1 MASATAPLGIN
12 QRSELVFPLV
22 VMAVLVVLI
31 VPLPTALLDVLLTLN
46 LSVTILLLLVTLGV
60 EQPLDLSVF
69 PSALLLL
76 TLGRLS
82 LNVATTRLILG
93 QADAGRIVETFGNFV
108 VGGNLVVGLVVFM
121 ILVIIQFVVITKGA
135 TRISEVG
142 ARFVLDAMPGKQM
155 AIDADLNAGAIN
167 DVEAKKRRAFLL
179 QEAQF
184 YGAMDGASKFVRG
197 DAVAGMVITG
207 INLIGGV
214 VIGLM
219 NGMPLVQALKVYS
232 ILTVGDGLVSQIPA
246 LIIATAA
253 GILVTKS
260 SNELGLGSEI
270 GTQFFSKRQ
279 PLQIGAGL
287 LGLLALAPGMP
298 MVPFVI
304 MSAALLYFSSRLSPA
319 ALAAAAAKKNAEP
332 ERVASAVTPTP
343 MEEHL
348 SEFLETDRACIEI
361 GRHLIPL
368 VDPKRDLGLLQRIAT
383 VRKDLAKRC
392 GLWIPLV
399 RVRDNGQLGDEEYR
413 ILVGGQEVG
422 RGKIYIGQVLA
433 IHPEGSKIL
442 LNGRDAKDPAF
453 GLPAKWISEI
463 DRSQAELTG
472 CTVVDAPGVMV
483 THLREA
489 LRRHAGELLSRED
502 LTKLIDKA
510 RETSSAV
517 IDELIPNMLSMGT
530 VHRVL
535 SLLLQER
542 VPITNLTRILESLA
556 HNAPTVKD
564 PEELAERARGYL
576 ARAICDPF
584 IDSQNR
590 IHAIIF
596 EPSLE
601 LELRRSQQ
609 DKKMAIQPDAFE
621 ALIVRLATALREAG
635 QNGVEVALLVDSQ
648 LRRILKNL
656 LLRGIPDLTVIAYTE
671 VPNDVLLEA
680 EIIIKREDVYKAKTP
695 VEAPADGGYVARS
708 A

>member
-1 MASATAPLGIN
+1 MSTVAARPMTTGNRA
-12 QRSELVFPLV
+12 ELVFPLA

-46 LSVTILLLLVTLGV
+46 LSVTILLLLVTLSV
-60 EQPLDLSVF
+60 AQPLELSVF

-82 LNVATTRLILG
+82 LNVATTRLILL
-93 QADAGRIVETFGNFV
+93 QADAGKIVETFGNFV
-108 VGGNLVVGLVVFM
+108 IGGNLVVGLVVFL

-167 DVEAKKRRAFLL
+167 DVEAKRRRAHLL
-179 QEAQF
+179 QEAEF

-207 INLIGGV
+207 INLLGGI

-219 NGMPLVQALKVYS
+219 NGMPVMQAIQTYS
-232 ILTVGDGLVSQIPA
+232 ILSVGDGLVSQIPA
-246 LIIATAA
+246 LIIATSA

-260 SNELGLGSEI
+260 SNAQGLGSEI
-270 GTQFFSKRQ
+270 GGQFLSKTR
-279 PLQIGAGL
+279 PMQIGAGL
-287 LGLLALAPGMP
+287 LAVLAVTPGMP
-298 MVPFVI
+298 MLPFLV
-304 MSAALLYFSSRLSPA
+304 MSTLLWYASRRISQIQREPVTT
-319 ALAAAAAKKNAEP
+319 EP
-332 ERVASAVTPTP
+332 EKQVVPMSP

-361 GRHLIPL
+361 GRQLIPL

-399 RVRDNGQLGDEEYR
+399 RVRDNGQLSDQDYR

-422 RGKIYIGQVLA
+422 RGTLKLHHVLA
-433 IHPEGSKIL
+433 IDPSGNRIPFAGIET
-442 LNGRDAKDPAF
+442 RDPAF
-453 GLPAKWISEI
+453 GLPAKWIAEQ
-463 DRSQAELTG
+463 DRSPAELAG
-472 CTVVDAPGVMV
+472 CTVVDAPGVIT
-483 THLREA
+483 THLREV

-510 RETSSAV
+510 RETSAAV

-535 SLLLQER
+535 TLLLDEKT
-542 VPITNLTRILESLA
+542 PITNLTRILESLA
-556 HNAPTVKD
+556 HNAQTTKD
-564 PEELAERARGYL
+564 PSELAERARTYL

-584 IDSQNR
+584 VDGQGR
-590 IHAIIF
+590 IHGILF
-596 EPSLE
+596 EPALE
-601 LELRRSQQ
+601 MEFRRIQQ
-609 DKKMAIQPDAFE
+609 DKKLPISPDALE
-621 ALIVRLATALREAG
+621 ALIVRIANILRDAG
-635 QNGVEVALLVDSQ
+635 QKGIEVALLVDST
-648 LRRILKNL
+648 LRRPIRQL
-656 LLRGIPDLTVIAYTE
+656 LQRGLPDLTVIAFTE
-671 VPNDVLLEA
+671 VPNELLLESEA
-680 EIIIKREDVYKAKTP
+680 IIKRDEIYKPRAATTEGA
-695 VEAPADGGYVARS
+695 V
-708 A
+708 

>member
-1 MASATAPLGIN
+1 MSSAAAPLGIN
-12 QRSELVFPLV
+12 HRSELVFPLV

-31 VPLPTALLDVLLTLN
+31 VPLPAAMLDVLLTLN

-60 EQPLDLSVF
+60 EQPLQLSVF

-108 VGGNLVVGLVVFM
+108 VGGNLVVGLVVFL
-121 ILVIIQFVVITKGA
+121 ILVVIQFVVITKGA

-167 DVEAKKRRAFLL
+167 DVEAKKRRATLL

-207 INLIGGV
+207 INLVGGV
-214 VIGLM
+214 VIGLTK
-219 NGMPLVQALKVYS
+219 GMPLLQALQVYS

-253 GILVTKS
+253 GVLVTKS
-260 SNELGLGSEI
+260 SNETGLGSEI
-270 GTQFFSKRQ
+270 GTQFFTKRQ
-279 PLQIGAGL
+279 PLQIGAGI
-287 LGLLALAPGMP
+287 LGLLAFTPGMP
-298 MVPFVI
+298 MLPFII
-304 MSAALLYFSSRLSPA
+304 MSAALWFVARRLAPDA
-319 ALAAAAAKKNAEP
+319 GEQAKKSTEP
-332 ERVASAVTPTP
+332 ERTSATAAPTP

-348 SEFLETDRACIEI
+348 ADFLETDRACVEI

-368 VDPKRDLGLLQRIAT
+368 VDPKRDIGLLQRIAT

-413 ILVGGQEVG
+413 ILIGGQEVG
-422 RGKIYIGQVLA
+422 RGRIYIGQVLA
-433 IHPEGSKIL
+433 IHPEGGKIH

-502 LTKLIDKA
+502 LAKLIEKA

-542 VPITNLTRILESLA
+542 VPITNLTRILEGLA
-556 HNAPTVKD
+556 HFAPTIKD
-564 PEELAERARGYL
+564 PEELAERTRIYL
-576 ARAICDPF
+576 SRAICDPF
-584 IDSQNR
+584 IDTQNR
-590 IHAIIF
+590 IHAVIF

-621 ALIVRLATALREAG
+621 SLIVRLATALREAG
-635 QNGVEVALLVDSQ
+635 LKGVEVALLVDSH
-648 LRRILKNL
+648 LRRPLKNL
-656 LLRGIPDLTVIAYTE
+656 LLRGIPDLTVIAFTE
-671 VPNDVLLEA
+671 VPNEVLLEA
-680 EIIIKREDVYKAKTP
+680 EVIIKREEVYKSKVP
-695 VEAPADGGYVARS
+695 VEVPAEGGFIAKI

>member
-1 MASATAPLGIN
+1 MATPAPLGMN
-12 QRSELVFPLV
+12 QRSELLFPLA

-31 VPLPTALLDVLLTLN
+31 VPLPTGLLDVLLTLN

-60 EQPLDLSVF
+60 EQPLELSVF

-93 QADAGRIVETFGNFV
+93 QGEAGKIVETFGNYV
-108 VGGNLVVGLVVFM
+108 VGGNLVVGLVVFL

-155 AIDADLNAGAIN
+155 AIDADLNAGSIN
-167 DVEAKKRRAFLL
+167 DVEAKRRRAFLL

-197 DAVAGMVITG
+197 DAVAAIVITG
-207 INLIGGV
+207 INLVGGV
-214 VIGLM
+214 IIGLM
-219 NGMPLVQALKVYS
+219 NGMPLVQALKVYA

-260 SNELGLGSEI
+260 SNEQGLGTEI
-270 GTQFFSKRQ
+270 GSQFFAKKQ

-287 LGLLALAPGMP
+287 LGLLSLAPGMP
-298 MVPFVI
+298 MLPFLILSGALWYV
-304 MSAALLYFSSRLSPA
+304 SRKVKTPAEKAADITTETQRS
-319 ALAAAAAKKNAEP
+319 AAAA
-332 ERVASAVTPTP
+332 VPTP

-348 SEFLETDRACIEI
+348 SEFLETDRACVEI

-399 RVRDNGQLGDEEYR
+399 RIRDNSQLRDDEYR

-422 RGKIYIGQVLA
+422 RGTIHIGQVLA
-433 IHPEGSKIL
+433 IHPEGAPIP
-442 LNGRDAKDPAF
+442 LNGREAKDPTF
-453 GLPAKWISEI
+453 GLPAKWIAEI
-463 DRSQAELTG
+463 DRTQAEIRG
-472 CTVVDAPGVMV
+472 CTVVDAPGVLV

-489 LRRHAGELLSRED
+489 LKRHAGDLLSRED
-502 LTKLIDKA
+502 LSKLIAKA
-510 RETSSAV
+510 RESSSAV
-517 IDELIPNMLSMGT
+517 VDELIPNMLSMGA

-535 SLLLQER
+535 SLLLHER

-556 HNAPTVKD
+556 HNAPTIKD
-564 PEELAERARGYL
+564 PEELAERARSYL
-576 ARAICDPF
+576 ARAICEPF
-584 IDSQNR
+584 IDPQNR

-601 LELRRSQQ
+601 LELRRNQQ
-609 DKKMAIQPDAFE
+609 DKKMAIPPDAFE
-621 ALIVRLATALREAG
+621 ALIVRLAKTLRTAG
-635 QNGVEVALLVDSQ
+635 QSGVEVALLVDSQ
-648 LRRILKNL
+648 LRRPLKNL
-656 LLRGIPDLTVIAYTE
+656 LLRGLPDLTVVSFTD

-680 EIIIKREDVYKAKTP
+680 EYIIKRDEVYKPRQA
-695 VEAPADGGYVARS
+695 VEAAADVAN
-708 A
+708 AAKVA

>member
-1 MASATAPLGIN
+1 MAAAPPLMTIN
-12 QRSELVFPLV
+12 QRSELIFPLA

-31 VPLPTALLDVLLTLN
+31 VPLPTAMLDVLLTLN

-60 EQPLDLSVF
+60 EQPLELSVF

-93 QADAGRIVETFGNFV
+93 QADAGRIVESFGSYV
-108 VGGNLVVGLVVFM
+108 VGGNLVVGLVVFL
-121 ILVIIQFVVITKGA
+121 ILVVIQFVVITKGA

-167 DVEAKKRRAFLL
+167 DVEAKRRRAVLL

-197 DAVAGMVITG
+197 DAVAAMVITG
-207 INLIGGV
+207 INLLGGV

-219 NGMPLVQALKVYS
+219 NGMPLIDALKVYA

-260 SNELGLGSEI
+260 ANELGLGSEI
-270 GTQFFSKRQ
+270 GTQFFKKRQ
-279 PLQIGAGL
+279 PLQIGAGI

-298 MVPFVI
+298 IIPFVVMAAGLWFI
-304 MSAALLYFSSRLSPA
+304 STRLETKTEAEKSASEPQKS
-319 ALAAAAAKKNAEP
+319 AAAAPPNA
-332 ERVASAVTPTP
+332 

-348 SEFLETDRACIEI
+348 ADFLETDRACIEI
-361 GRHLIPL
+361 GRQLIPL

-399 RVRDNGQLGDEEYR
+399 RVRDNGQIGDEEYR
-413 ILVGGQEVG
+413 ILIGGQEVG
-422 RGKIYIGQVLA
+422 HGRLHIGQVLA
-433 IHPEGSKIL
+433 IHPEGAQIPL
-442 LNGRDAKDPAF
+442 VGRDAKDPAF

-463 DRSQAELTG
+463 DRAQAEMHG
-472 CTVVDAPGVMV
+472 CTVVDAPGVLV

-502 LTKLIDKA
+502 LTKLIDRA
-510 RETSSAV
+510 RESAGAV
-517 IDELIPNMLSMGT
+517 IDELIPNMLSMGA

-535 SLLLQER
+535 SILLQER
-542 VPITNLTRILESLA
+542 VPITNLTRILESLS
-556 HNAPTVKD
+556 HNAGTTKD
-564 PEELAERARGYL
+564 PEELAERARTYL
-576 ARAICDPF
+576 SRAICDPF
-584 IDSQNR
+584 IDKQNK

-596 EPSLE
+596 EPQLE
-601 LELRRSQQ
+601 MEFRRSLQ
-609 DKKMAIQPDAFE
+609 DKKLAIQPDAFE
-621 ALIVRLATALREAG
+621 ALILRLATAMRDAG
-635 QNGVEVALLVDSQ
+635 QKGVEVTLLVDSQ
-648 LRRILKNL
+648 MRRQLKNL
-656 LLRGIPDLTVIAYTE
+656 LLRGLPDLTVIAFTE
-671 VPNDVLLEA
+671 VPNDILLEA
-680 EIIIKREDVYKAKTP
+680 EAIVRRDDVYKVKQP
-695 VEAPADGGYVARS
+695 IEAPVDPAANR
-708 A
+708 AA

>member
-1 MASATAPLGIN
+1 MANTATTSVGIN
-12 QRSELVFPLV
+12 QRSELIFPVV

-60 EQPLDLSVF
+60 SQPLELSVF

-93 QADAGRIVETFGNFV
+93 QADAGKIVETFGNFV
-108 VGGNLVVGLVVFM
+108 VGGNLVVGLVVFL
-121 ILVIIQFVVITKGA
+121 ILVVIQFVVITKGA

-167 DVEAKKRRAFLL
+167 DVEAKRRRSVLL
-179 QEAQF
+179 QESQF

-197 DAVAGMVITG
+197 DAVAAIVITG
-207 INLIGGV
+207 INLVGGI

-260 SNELGLGSEI
+260 SNQMGLGSEI
-270 GTQFFSKRQ
+270 GSQFFTKRQ

-287 LGLLALAPGMP
+287 LGLLALAPGLP
-298 MVPFVI
+298 MLPFMI
-304 MSAALLYFSSRLSPA
+304 MAGALWYFSSKIQSTDVTTDGSTEPQRT
-319 ALAAAAAKKNAEP
+319 AAA
-332 ERVASAVTPTP
+332 PTP

-361 GRHLIPL
+361 GRQLIPL

-383 VRKDLAKRC
+383 VRKDLGKRC

-399 RVRDNGQLGDEEYR
+399 RVRDNGQLKEEEYR
-413 ILVGGQEVG
+413 ILVTGQEVG
-422 RGKIYIGQVLA
+422 RGTIQFGKVLA
-433 IHPEGSKIL
+433 IHPEGGRIS
-442 LNGRDAKDPAF
+442 LNGRDTKDPAF

-463 DRSQAELTG
+463 DRSQAELMG
-472 CTVVDAPGVMV
+472 CTVVDAPGVLV
-483 THLREA
+483 THLREV
-489 LRRHAGELLSRED
+489 LKRHAGELLSRED
-502 LTKLIDKA
+502 LNRLIDKA
-510 RETSSAV
+510 RETSAAV
-517 IDELIPNMLSMGT
+517 VDELIPNMLSMGT

-556 HNAPTVKD
+556 HNAPTTKD
-564 PEELAERARGYL
+564 PEELAERSRVYL
-576 ARAICDPF
+576 ARAISDPF
-584 IDSQNR
+584 IDPQNK
-590 IHAIIF
+590 IHAIVF
-596 EPSLE
+596 DPALE
-601 LELRRSQQ
+601 LELRRSLQ

-621 ALIVRLATALREAG
+621 TLIVKLATSLRDAG
-635 QNGVEVALLVDSQ
+635 HKGVEVCLLVDSQ
-648 LRRILKNL
+648 LRRSLKNAL
-656 LLRGIPDLTVIAYTE
+656 ARGLPDLTIVAFPE

-680 EIIIKREDVYKAKTP
+680 EFVIKKDEIYKTRTGLESAA
-695 VEAPADGGYVARS
+695 EAGVLQKS

>member
-1 MASATAPLGIN
+1 MSNPPAPLGIN
-12 QRSELVFPLV
+12 QRSELIFPLV

-31 VPLPTALLDVLLTLN
+31 IPLPTALLDVLLTLN

-60 EQPLDLSVF
+60 SQPLELSVF

-108 VGGNLVVGLVVFM
+108 VGGNLVVGLVVFL

-167 DVEAKKRRAFLL
+167 DVEAKRRRSFLL

-197 DAVAGMVITG
+197 DAVAGIVITG
-207 INLIGGV
+207 INLIGGI

-219 NGMPLVQALKVYS
+219 NGMPLVRALNVYA

-253 GILVTKS
+253 GVLVTKS
-260 SNELGLGSEI
+260 SNQLGLGSEI
-270 GTQFFSKRQ
+270 GTQFFTKRQ

-287 LGLLALAPGMP
+287 LGLLSIAPGMP
-298 MVPFVI
+298 MIPFLI
-304 MSAALLYFSSRLSPA
+304 MSAALWYASNRLSPA
-319 ALAAAAAKKNAEP
+319 NLAAEKTAEA
-332 ERVASAVTPTP
+332 ERPVTPLTP

-348 SEFLETDRACIEI
+348 AEFLETDRACVEI
-361 GRHLIPL
+361 GRQLIPL

-399 RVRDNGQLGDEEYR
+399 RVRDSGSLGNEEYR
-413 ILVGGQEVG
+413 ILVAGQEVG
-422 RGKIYIGQVLA
+422 RGKIHIGQVLA
-433 IHPEGSKIL
+433 IHPEGARIPF
-442 LNGRDAKDPAF
+442 NGRDAKDPAF

-472 CTVVDAPGVMV
+472 CTVVDAPGVLV
-483 THLREA
+483 THLREV
-489 LRRHAGELLSRED
+489 LRRHAGDLLSRED

-510 RETSSAV
+510 KETSAAV
-517 IDELIPNMLSMGT
+517 VDELIPNMLSMGT

-556 HNAPTVKD
+556 HNAPTTKD
-564 PEELAERARGYL
+564 PEELAERSRIYL
-576 ARAICDPF
+576 SRAICDPF
-584 IDSQNR
+584 IDEQNR
-590 IHAIIF
+590 IHAMVF
-596 EPSLE
+596 EPGLE

-609 DKKMAIQPDAFE
+609 DKKMAIPPDAFE
-621 ALIVRLATALREAG
+621 ALIIRLATCLRDAG
-635 QNGVEVALLVDSQ
+635 HKGVEVALLVDSQ
-648 LRRILKNL
+648 LRRSLKSV
-656 LLRGIPDLTVIAYTE
+656 LLRGLPDLTVIAFAE

-680 EIIIKREDVYKAKTP
+680 EVIIRRDEVYKPKVASEP
-695 VEAPADGGYVARS
+695 FQDGGLMAKS

>member
-1 MASATAPLGIN
+1 MSTGTPPLGIN
-12 QRSELVFPLV
+12 QRSELIFPLV

-31 VPLPTALLDVLLTLN
+31 VPLPTAMLDVLLTLN

-60 EQPLDLSVF
+60 EQPLELSVF

-93 QADAGRIVETFGNFV
+93 QADAGRIVETFGNYV
-108 VGGNLVVGLVVFM
+108 VGGTLVVGLVVFL
-121 ILVIIQFVVITKGA
+121 ILVVIQFVVITKGA

-155 AIDADLNAGAIN
+155 AIDADLNAGSIN
-167 DVEAKKRRAFLL
+167 DVEAKRRRNVLL

-197 DAVAGMVITG
+197 DAVAAIVITG
-207 INLIGGV
+207 INLLGGV

-219 NGMPLVQALKVYS
+219 NGMPLARALNVYAV
-232 ILTVGDGLVSQIPA
+232 LTVGDGLVSQIPA

-260 SNELGLGSEI
+260 SNETGLGSEI
-270 GTQFFSKRQ
+270 GSQFFKKKQ
-279 PLQIGAGL
+279 PLQIGAGI
-287 LGLLALAPGMP
+287 LGLLSVAPGMP
-298 MVPFVI
+298 MIPFLI
-304 MSAALLYFSSRLSPA
+304 MSASLWYVSSRMKTETTVDGKPTDTDR
-319 ALAAAAAKKNAEP
+319 P
-332 ERVASAVTPTP
+332 ASAIPTP
-343 MEEHL
+343 MEDHL
-348 SEFLETDRACIEI
+348 AEFLETDRACIEI
-361 GRHLIPL
+361 GRHLISM
-368 VDPKRDLGLLQRIAT
+368 VDPKRELGLLQRIAT

-399 RVRDNGQLGDEEYR
+399 RIRDNNQLGDEEYR
-413 ILVGGQEVG
+413 ILIGGQEVG
-422 RGKIYIGQVLA
+422 RGQIYIGQVLA
-433 IHPEGSKIL
+433 IHPEGARIPF
-442 LNGRDAKDPAF
+442 NGREAKDPAF

-510 RETSSAV
+510 RETAASV
-517 IDELIPNMLSMGT
+517 VDELIPNILSMGA

-556 HNAPTVKD
+556 HNAPTIKD

-584 IDSQNR
+584 IDSQNK
-590 IHAIIF
+590 INAIIF
-596 EPSLE
+596 DPQLE

-621 ALIVRLATALREAG
+621 TLVIRLATVMREASQKG
-635 QNGVEVALLVDSQ
+635 IEVAQLVDSQ
-648 LRRILKNL
+648 LRRPLKHL
-656 LLRGIPDLTVIAYTE
+656 LYRGLPDLTIVSFTE

-680 EIIIKREDVYKAKTP
+680 RFIIKREEIYKSRQPAESPNDAK
-695 VEAPADGGYVARS
+695 AA
-708 A
+708 

>member
-1 MASATAPLGIN
+1 MSTGTPPLGIN
-12 QRSELVFPLV
+12 QRSELIFPLV

-31 VPLPTALLDVLLTLN
+31 VPLPTAMLDVLLTLN

-60 EQPLDLSVF
+60 EQPLELSVF

-93 QADAGRIVETFGNFV
+93 QADAGRIVETFGNYV
-108 VGGNLVVGLVVFM
+108 VGGNLVVGLVVFL
-121 ILVIIQFVVITKGA
+121 ILVVIQFVVITKGA

-155 AIDADLNAGAIN
+155 AIDADLNAGSIN
-167 DVEAKKRRAFLL
+167 DVEAKRRRNVLL

-197 DAVAGMVITG
+197 DAVAAIVITG
-207 INLIGGV
+207 INLLGGV

-219 NGMPLVQALKVYS
+219 NGMPLARALNVYAV
-232 ILTVGDGLVSQIPA
+232 LTVGDGLVSQIPA

-260 SNELGLGSEI
+260 SNETGLGSEI
-270 GTQFFSKRQ
+270 GSQFFKKKQ
-279 PLQIGAGL
+279 PLQIGAGI
-287 LGLLALAPGMP
+287 LGLLSVAPGMP
-298 MVPFVI
+298 MIPFLI
-304 MSAALLYFSSRLSPA
+304 MSASLWYVSSRMKTETTVDGKPTDTDR
-319 ALAAAAAKKNAEP
+319 P
-332 ERVASAVTPTP
+332 ASAIPTP
-343 MEEHL
+343 MEDHL
-348 SEFLETDRACIEI
+348 AEFLETDRACIEI
-361 GRHLIPL
+361 GRHLISM
-368 VDPKRDLGLLQRIAT
+368 VDPKRELGLLQRIAT

-399 RVRDNGQLGDEEYR
+399 RIRDNNQLGDEEYR
-413 ILVGGQEVG
+413 ILIGGQEVG
-422 RGKIYIGQVLA
+422 RGQIYIGQVLA
-433 IHPEGSKIL
+433 IHPEGARIPF
-442 LNGRDAKDPAF
+442 NGREAKDPAF

-510 RETSSAV
+510 RETAASV
-517 IDELIPNMLSMGT
+517 VDELIPNMLSMGA

-556 HNAPTVKD
+556 HNAPTIKD

-584 IDSQNR
+584 IDSQNK
-590 IHAIIF
+590 INAIIF
-596 EPSLE
+596 DPQLE

-621 ALIVRLATALREAG
+621 TLVIRLATVMREASQKG
-635 QNGVEVALLVDSQ
+635 IEVALLVDSQ
-648 LRRILKNL
+648 LRRPLTHL
-656 LLRGIPDLTVIAYTE
+656 LYRGLPDLTIVSFTE

-680 EIIIKREDVYKAKTP
+680 RFIIKREEIYKSRQPAESPNDAK
-695 VEAPADGGYVARS
+695 AA
-708 A
+708 

>member
-1 MASATAPLGIN
+1 MSSAPVPLGIN
-12 QRSELVFPLV
+12 QRSELIFPLV

-31 VPLPTALLDVLLTLN
+31 VPLPTAMLDVLLTLN

-60 EQPLDLSVF
+60 SQPLELSVF

-108 VGGNLVVGLVVFM
+108 VGGNLVVGLVVFL

-167 DVEAKKRRAFLL
+167 DVEAKRRRSFLL

-207 INLIGGV
+207 INLVGGI

-219 NGMPLVQALKVYS
+219 NGMPLIQALKVYA

-260 SNELGLGSEI
+260 SNQLGLGSEI
-270 GTQFFSKRQ
+270 GTQFFTKRQ

-287 LGLLALAPGMP
+287 LGLLSIAPGMP
-298 MVPFVI
+298 MIPFLI
-304 MSAALLYFSSRLSPA
+304 MSAALWYMSNRLSPA
-319 ALAAAAAKKNAEP
+319 NLAAEKSSEP
-332 ERVASAVTPTP
+332 ERAVVALSP

-348 SEFLETDRACIEI
+348 SEFLETDRACVEI
-361 GRHLIPL
+361 GRQLIPL

-399 RVRDNGQLGDEEYR
+399 RVRDSGNLANEEYR
-413 ILVGGQEVG
+413 ILVAGQEVG
-422 RGKIYIGQVLA
+422 RGKIHIGQVLA
-433 IHPEGSKIL
+433 IHPEGARIPF
-442 LNGRDAKDPAF
+442 NGREAKDPAF

-463 DRSQAELTG
+463 DRAQAELTG
-472 CTVVDAPGVMV
+472 CTVVDAPGVLV
-483 THLREA
+483 THLREV
-489 LRRHAGELLSRED
+489 LRRHAGDLLSRED

-510 RETSSAV
+510 KETSAAV
-517 IDELIPNMLSMGT
+517 VDELIPNMLSMGT

-535 SLLLQER
+535 TLLLQER

-556 HNAPTVKD
+556 HNAPTIKE
-564 PEELAERARGYL
+564 PEELAERSRIYL
-576 ARAICDPF
+576 SRAICEPF
-584 IDSQNR
+584 IDEQNR
-590 IHAIIF
+590 IHAMVF
-596 EPSLE
+596 EPALE

-609 DKKMAIQPDAFE
+609 DKKMAIPPDAFE
-621 ALIVRLATALREAG
+621 ALIVRLATCLREAG
-635 QNGVEVALLVDSQ
+635 HRGVEVALLVDSQ
-648 LRRILKNL
+648 LRRSLKSV
-656 LLRGIPDLTVIAYTE
+656 LLRGLPDLTVIAFAE

-680 EIIIKREDVYKAKTP
+680 EVIIRRDEIYKLKVAPETAHDVGP
-695 VEAPADGGYVARS
+695 VARS

>member
-1 MASATAPLGIN
+1 MSSAPAPLGIN
-12 QRSELVFPLV
+12 QRYELVFPLA

-31 VPLPTALLDVLLTLN
+31 IPLPTALLDVLLTLN
-46 LSVTILLLLVTLGV
+46 LGITILLLLVTLGV
-60 EQPLDLSVF
+60 EQPLELSVF
-69 PSALLLL
+69 PSALLLM

-93 QADAGRIVETFGNFV
+93 QANAGRIVETFGHYI
-108 VGGNLVVGLVVFM
+108 VGGNLVVGLVVFL
-121 ILVIIQFVVITKGA
+121 ILVVIQFVVITKGA

-155 AIDADLNAGAIN
+155 AIDADMNAGAIN
-167 DVEAKKRRAFLL
+167 DVEAKRRRAVLL

-197 DAVAGMVITG
+197 DAVAAMAITG
-207 INLIGGV
+207 INLMGGV
-214 VIGLM
+214 VIGIM
-219 NGMPLVQALKVYS
+219 NGMPLVAAIKRYS
-232 ILTVGDGLVSQIPA
+232 VLTVGDGLVSQIPA

-260 SNELGLGSEI
+260 SNEVGLGSEI
-270 GTQFFSKRQ
+270 GIQFFKKRQ

-298 MVPFVI
+298 MLPFGI
-304 MSAALLYFSSRLSPA
+304 MAAGLWYVSTKIPLRKDQVDRA
-319 ALAAAAAKKNAEP
+319 ASEP
-332 ERVASAVTPTP
+332 ERKAKAALSP

-361 GRHLIPL
+361 GRQLIPL

-399 RVRDNGQLGDEEYR
+399 RVRDNGQLGDENYR
-413 ILVGGQEVG
+413 ILISGQEVG
-422 RGKIYIGQVLA
+422 HGQIHIGQVLA
-433 IHPEGSKIL
+433 IHPEGGRIDLK
-442 LNGRDAKDPAF
+442 GRDARDPAF

-463 DRSQAELTG
+463 DRSQAELMG

-483 THLREA
+483 THLRET

-502 LTKLIDKA
+502 LSKLIDKT
-510 RETSSAV
+510 RETSAAV
-517 IDELIPNMLSMGT
+517 VDELIPNMLSMGA

-542 VPITNLTRILESLA
+542 VPITNMTRILEGLA
-556 HNAPTVKD
+556 HHAATVKD
-564 PEELAERARGYL
+564 PEELAERTRTYL
-576 ARAICDPF
+576 SRAICDPF

-590 IHAIIF
+590 IHAIVLD
-596 EPSLE
+596 PALE
-601 LELRRSQQ
+601 LELRRSYQ
-609 DKKMAIQPDAFE
+609 DKKLAIQPDAFE
-621 ALIVRLATALREAG
+621 ALIVRLAYALREAG
-635 QNGVEVALLVDSQ
+635 QKSVEVALLVDSQ
-648 LRRILKNL
+648 LRRPLKNV
-656 LLRGIPDLTVIAYTE
+656 LLRGTPDLTVISFTE
-671 VPNDVLLEA
+671 VPNDVLLQA
-680 EIIIKREDVYKAKTP
+680 EVIIRRDEIYKSKGSA
-695 VEAPADGGYVARS
+695 EAPSDGGFA
-708 A
+708 AKAA

>member
-1 MASATAPLGIN
+1 MSSTTAPIGIN
-12 QRSELVFPLV
+12 QRSELIFPMV

-46 LSVTILLLLVTLGV
+46 LSITILLLLVTLGV
-60 EQPLDLSVF
+60 SQPLELSVF

-108 VGGNLVVGLVVFM
+108 VGGNLVVGLVVFL

-155 AIDADLNAGAIN
+155 AIDADLNAGSIN
-167 DVEAKKRRAFLL
+167 DVEAKRRRSLLL
-179 QEAQF
+179 QESQF

-197 DAVAGMVITG
+197 DAVAAIVITG
-207 INLIGGV
+207 INLVGGI
-214 VIGLM
+214 VIGLI

-260 SNELGLGSEI
+260 SNQLGLGSEI
-270 GTQFFSKRQ
+270 EGQFFAKRQ

-298 MVPFVI
+298 MLPFL
-304 MSAALLYFSSRLSPA
+304 MMAGALWYVAGRIPREQTEADGGTTEQKRTPA
-319 ALAAAAAKKNAEP
+319 
-332 ERVASAVTPTP
+332 VPTP

-361 GRHLIPL
+361 GRQLIPL

-383 VRKDLAKRC
+383 VRKDLGKRC

-399 RVRDNGQLGDEEYR
+399 RVRDNGQLKEEEYR
-413 ILVGGQEVG
+413 ILVTGQEVG
-422 RGKIYIGQVLA
+422 RGAIHIGKVLA
-433 IHPEGSKIL
+433 IHPDGGRIS
-442 LNGRDAKDPAF
+442 LNGRETKDPAF

-463 DRSQAELTG
+463 DRAQAELMG
-472 CTVVDAPGVMV
+472 CTVVDAPGVLV
-483 THLREA
+483 THLREV
-489 LRRHAGELLSRED
+489 LKRHAGELLSRED
-502 LTKLIDKA
+502 LNKLIDKA
-510 RETSSAV
+510 RETSAAV
-517 IDELIPNMLSMGT
+517 VDELIPNMLSMGT
-530 VHRVL
+530 IHRVL
-535 SLLLQER
+535 SVLLQER

-556 HNAPTVKD
+556 HNAPTTKD
-564 PEELAERARGYL
+564 PEELAERARTYL

-584 IDSQNR
+584 IDPQNK

-596 EPSLE
+596 DPALE
-601 LELRRSQQ
+601 VELRRSQQ
-609 DKKMAIQPDAFE
+609 DKKLAMQPDAFE
-621 ALIVRLATALREAG
+621 TLIVRLATVLRDAG
-635 QNGVEVALLVDSQ
+635 HKGVEVCLLVDSQ
-648 LRRILKNL
+648 LRRSLKSAL
-656 LLRGIPDLTVIAYTE
+656 MRGLPDLTIVSFTE

-680 EIIIKREDVYKAKTP
+680 EFVLKRDEIYKTRTP
-695 VEAPADGGYVARS
+695 LESVQDAGLLQKIA
-708 A
+708 